1 MEGNMS
7 RPKGSTN
14 KNPPAVPDTVIF
26 STEERLEL
34 IANLIVERILE
45 DQATGQ
51 TLLVAFGDDDV

>member
-1 MEGNMS
+1 MS

-14 KNPPAVPDTVIF
+14 KNPAAVPDTVNF

-34 IANLIVERILE
+34 IACLIVDRILD

-51 TLLVAFGDDDV
+51 PLLHDIGVSDV